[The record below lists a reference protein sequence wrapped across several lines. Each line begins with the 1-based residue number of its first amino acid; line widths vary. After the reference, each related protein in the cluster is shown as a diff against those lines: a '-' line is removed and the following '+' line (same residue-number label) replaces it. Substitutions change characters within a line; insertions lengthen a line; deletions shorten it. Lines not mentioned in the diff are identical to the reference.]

1 MKHIISI
8 LVHDE
13 PGVMAKISGMFS
25 RRGFN
30 IDTITVGKT
39 TQPGISKIVV
49 TVIGDEKTLE
59 QVEKQVNKL
68 IDTIKVTELPERSSI
83 IRELCLIQVAL
94 SSKKAK
100 DDILNYA
107 QVYKIK
113 IVDLTLKSA
122 IMEVV
127 GEPSKVDSFIDLMKQ
142 FGIKEISRTGVT
154 AIGRGEN
161 GSKKTN

>member
-1 MKHIISI
+1 M
-8 LVHDE
+8 
-13 PGVMAKISGMFS
+13 
-25 RRGFN
+25 
-30 IDTITVGKT
+30 
-39 TQPGISKIVV
+39 
-49 TVIGDEKTLE
+49 
-59 QVEKQVNKL
+59 EKQVNKL

-142 FGIKEISRTGVT
+142 FGIEEISRTGVT